1 MTSILADHQYD
12 LRHFPAASN
21 LDINAIL
28 PQNIIDNINTLASR
42 VGAPTY
48 QKTPVF
54 MKRDKNNR
62 RPPRQRQVIS
72 GADWAEIR
80 NFKTTTIEKREEGV
94 DKDID
99 ELRGLLN
106 KFTSTNFEVMQK
118 NIMTSLTNIMNKNC
132 KEEDLEK
139 IGEAIFEIGSINK
152 YWAKLYA
159 KLYKDLIES
168 FPIMHEISKSNF
180 SIKL

>member
-12 LRHFPAASN
+12 LRHFPHANQINVNKFLAQN
-21 LDINAIL
+21 VIDI
-28 PQNIIDNINTLASR
+28 INNLASL
-42 VGAPTY
+42 VGAPSY

-54 MKRDKNNR
+54 KHIRSRNN

-80 NFKTTTIEKREEGV
+80 NFKTTELTKKEEGV

-106 KFTSTNFEVMQK
+106 KLTSNNYADMEKHIMQ
-118 NIMTSLTNIMNKNC
+118 SLTTIIGKNC
-132 KEEDLEK
+132 KEE
-139 IGEAIFEIGSINK
+139 GFG
-152 YWAKLYA
+152 
-159 KLYKDLIES
+159 KDW
-168 FPIMHEISKSNF
+168 
-180 SIKL
+180 